1 MDAGTVARRAWANR
15 LGTSPDVFEHDG
27 LVMLA
32 RPWDSVVVVELGR
45 GCVVAGPGTVI
56 DGPAHVDR
64 RVMGDAD
71 SLAALLGGP
80 PTARAIGTAD
90 LWFTGIPVGQ
100 TSATPPRRPVP
111 ILPPCVPMLPCRVRR
126 ERSGGVVAAV
136 GESHCRGSSGCL
148 CRLRTLGAHA
158 GPRGS
163 AERTAASRPG
173 PRLSCSRT
181 RRRRSSRRRAD
192 CAVALP
198 GGQRCVCPAGA
209 TTRLH
214 LGGSSDSRATE
225 ASRAARSRVKPG
237 MTGAFGRL
245 VSTSS
250 TNGD

>member
-1 MDAGTVARRAWANR
+1 MARPTWIGASWATPTLWRLCWVARRRRAPSAPQTC
-15 LGTSPDVFEHDG
+15 GSPAFRWG
-27 LVMLA
+27 
-32 RPWDSVVVVELGR
+32 RPRRHHR
-45 GCVVAGPGTVI
+45 G
-56 DGPAHVDR
+56 DR
-64 RVMGDAD
+64 RRSGHPACR
-71 SLAALLGGP
+71 L
-80 PTARAIGTAD
+80 
-90 LWFTGIPVGQ
+90 
-100 TSATPPRRPVP
+100 
-111 ILPPCVPMLPCRVRR
+111 LPCRVRR